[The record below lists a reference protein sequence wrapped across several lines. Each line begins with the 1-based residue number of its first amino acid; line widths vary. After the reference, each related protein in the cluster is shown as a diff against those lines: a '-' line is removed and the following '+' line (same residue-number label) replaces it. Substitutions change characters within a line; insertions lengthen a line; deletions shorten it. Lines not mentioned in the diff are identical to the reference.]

1 MSRERGL
8 ASAAVS
14 RADRLTREGI
24 AFKPLAVYI
33 PEAKVQD
40 EGVEVMV
47 QRREMTSTAV
57 ASQKIE
63 HQPRASKAVSAV
75 VILVAHA
82 GEIWGKPV
90 RLQVGST
97 YTLEMYDGVLT

>member
-1 MSRERGL
+1 M
-8 ASAAVS
+8 AIN

-33 PEAKVQD
+33 LESKVQE

-47 QRREMTSTAV
+47 QRREMTRTAG

-63 HQPRASKAVSAV
+63 YEPRASEAVRAVEIFSA
-75 VILVAHA
+75 LA
-82 GEIWGKPV
+82 GGMFSKPV
-90 RLQVGST
+90 RLQAGST

>member
-1 MSRERGL
+1 MSRWRGL
-8 ASAAVS
+8 ASAAVN

-24 AFKPLAVYI
+24 AIKPLAVYI
-33 PEAKVQD
+33 LESKVQD

-47 QRREMTSTAV
+47 QRRAMTRIAV

-63 HQPRASKAVSAV
+63 HQPRAWGAVWAV
-75 VILVAHA
+75 AILVAHA

-97 YTLEMYDGVLT
+97 YTLGMYARVLT

>member
-1 MSRERGL
+1 
-8 ASAAVS
+8 
-14 RADRLTREGI
+14 
-24 AFKPLAVYI
+24 
-33 PEAKVQD
+33 
-40 EGVEVMV
+40 MV
-47 QRREMTSTAV
+47 QRREMTRTAI

-63 HQPRASKAVSAV
+63 HQPWAWEAVWAV
-75 VILVAHA
+75 AIVVAHA

>member
-1 MSRERGL
+1 MVSPL
-8 ASAAVS
+8 AAVN
-14 RADRLTREGI
+14 RADRFTRVRI
-24 AFKPLAVYI
+24 AFKLLAVYI
-33 PEAKVQD
+33 LESNVQD
-40 EGVEVMV
+40 EGAEVMV
-47 QRREMTSTAV
+47 QRREMTRTAV

-63 HQPRASKAVSAV
+63 HQPRASEAVWAV
-75 VILVAHA
+75 AILVAHA

>member
-1 MSRERGL
+1 MYIVESKGL
-8 ASAAVS
+8 
-14 RADRLTREGI
+14 
-24 AFKPLAVYI
+24 
-33 PEAKVQD
+33 D

-47 QRREMTSTAV
+47 QRREMIRTAV

-63 HQPRASKAVSAV
+63 YEPRASEAVRAV
-75 VILVAHA
+75 EIFLAHA
-82 GEIWGKPV
+82 GGIFSKPV

>member
-1 MSRERGL
+1 M
-8 ASAAVS
+8 
-14 RADRLTREGI
+14 
-24 AFKPLAVYI
+24 YI
-33 PEAKVQD
+33 LESKVQD
-40 EGVEVMV
+40 KGVEVMV
-47 QRREMTSTAV
+47 QRREMIRTAV

-63 HQPRASKAVSAV
+63 HQPRAWEAVWAV
-75 VILVAHA
+75 AILVAHA